1 MQAGQDSDGRM
12 GGFEEMCTVIM
23 LWFFLVGKSGE
34 SFHTYT
40 RFIRWGVSTVYQE
53 YSYSLLGGN
62 VYREEE
68 VCISVIVTRVSGV
81 LCRVQ

>member
-1 MQAGQDSDGRM
+1 
-12 GGFEEMCTVIM
+12 VV
-23 LWFFLVGKSGE
+23 LWLARSGE
-34 SFHTYT
+34 SFHTFT